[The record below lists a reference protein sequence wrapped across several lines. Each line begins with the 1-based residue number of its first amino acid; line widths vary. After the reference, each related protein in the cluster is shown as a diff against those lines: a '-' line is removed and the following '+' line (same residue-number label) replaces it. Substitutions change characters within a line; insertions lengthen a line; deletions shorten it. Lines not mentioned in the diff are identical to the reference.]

1 MASSTPP
8 ISTTFSTNSLDQIE
22 KDKEYWLEDGN
33 IIIVATGGPAIGFRV
48 YKGLIARASPVF
60 RDLFSVPPP
69 VDMETV
75 EGCPVV
81 RLPDA
86 PSDLRNFLYI
96 VIDGAGIE

>member
-8 ISTTFSTNSLDQIE
+8 TSVTSSTSSVDQIE
-22 KDKEYWLEDGN
+22 RDEKYWLEDGN
-33 IIIVATGGPAIGFRV
+33 IIIVATGGSEVGFRV
-48 YKGLIARASPVF
+48 YKGLLARASPVF
-60 RDLFSVPPP
+60 RDLFSIPPP

-96 VIDGAGIE
+96 VIDGAGLE